1 LNKRR
6 IKVKKLK
13 EIAIEAR
20 KFIYLASDRCD
31 TIQANYNLSTK
42 QINELEKIRT
52 KLAKAFKQL
61 AQFLE

>member
-1 LNKRR
+1 MKT
-6 IKVKKLK
+6 LK
-13 EIAIEAR
+13 EVVIEAR

-31 TIQANYNLSTK
+31 TIQANYNLSTN
-42 QINELEKIRT
+42 QIDKLEKIRT